1 MQQLKFEPSWNKAVA
16 AKDREQIGRIF
27 LKTKD
32 HINKD
37 ILFSPIRVATN
48 HKKEFLATV
57 LIHNFTS
64 QELAFKQTRLVYTVE
79 NELVAE
85 HVFTIP
91 ALTLPPETS
100 MPWTFI
106 FPVHKHVEG
115 SALPEGTLH
124 IEKPKST

>member
-16 AKDREQIGRIF
+16 AKDREQIEHIF
-27 LKTKD
+27 RTTKN
-32 HINKD
+32 HVNKD
-37 ILFSPIRVATN
+37 ILFSPIRVAIN

-64 QELAFKQTRLVYTVE
+64 QELAFNNTRLVYTME

-85 HVFTIP
+85 HVFTVP

-106 FPVHKHVEG
+106 FPTHNYVEEIP
-115 SALPEGTLH
+115 SLEGNLR
-124 IEKPKST
+124 IEGPKST